1 MRFPEY
7 DGLDALSLADL
18 VARGQVTPGEL
29 LEAALERA
37 DALGAIGAIPLR
49 FDDEARRRAAGPLPA
64 GPLSGVPF
72 LLKDLGAAWVG
83 LPLESSSRLLRGH
96 RSSGDSEVGR
106 RLRGAGLVPFGRT
119 TSSELGILG
128 VAEPL
133 SHGPARNPWD
143 LSRTPGGSSG
153 GSGAAVAAR
162 VVPAAHGGDGG
173 GSLRI
178 PASHCGLVGLKPTR
192 GRTSSA
198 PAAEGWLGYVQEH
211 VVTRSVRDC
220 AAFLDVLAGPAPGDG
235 ACALPPPPSPFLA
248 GLARP
253 PGRLRVAFTDRPL
266 YGTRIDPACQRAVR
280 EAAAL
285 LASLG
290 HEVVEEAP
298 PFEREAMVRAY
309 LAVVGAGVAADLA
322 RLAAE
327 AGRPLDGAAL
337 EASTKAMVL
346 VGRHLPAAAVAEAL
360 ETAQRARRLLAP
372 WFARHDLCLTA
383 TVARPPVRIGE
394 LDLSAL
400 ERAGVE
406 LLWRL
411 PVRGAVERL
420 VAAAAEGSLA
430 ATPNTQLWNQTGH
443 PAVSLPLAA
452 SDEGLPIG
460 VQLAAR
466 HGEEALL
473 LGVAAQLEEAR
484 PWAGRLPPLL
494 RGGP

>member
-1 MRFPEY
+1 MRLPDY
-7 DGLDALSLADL
+7 DGLDALSLGAL
-18 VARGQVTPGEL
+18 VTHGEVTPGEL

-37 DALGAIGAIPLR
+37 DARGAIGAIPLR
-49 FDDEARRRAAGPLPA
+49 FDDEARRRAAGPLPP

-72 LLKDLGAAWVG
+72 LLKDLGAAWAG
-83 LPLESSSRLLRGH
+83 LPLESSSRLFRGH
-96 RSSGDSEVGR
+96 RAASDSEVGR
-106 RLRGAGLVPFGRT
+106 RLRAAGLVPFGRT

-128 VAEPL
+128 VSEPL
-133 SHGPARNPWD
+133 SHGPCRNPWD

-198 PAAEGWLGYVQEH
+198 PASEGWLGHVQEH
-211 VVTRSVRDC
+211 VITRTVRDC

-235 ACALPPPPSPFLA
+235 AGALPPPASPFLSEV
-248 GLARP
+248 GRP
-253 PGRLRVAFTDRPL
+253 PGRLRVAFTDLPL
-266 YGTRIDPACQRAVR
+266 YGAGIDPACQRAVR

-285 LASLG
+285 LVSLG

-298 PFEREAMVRAY
+298 PFERDPMVRAY
-309 LAVVGAGVAADLA
+309 LTVVGAGVTADLA
-322 RLAAE
+322 RLARE

-337 EASTKAMVL
+337 EFSTKAMVL

-360 ETAQRARRLLAP
+360 ETAQRARLLLSP
-372 WFARHDLCLTA
+372 YFDRHDLCLTA

-394 LDLSAL
+394 LGPGAL
-400 ERAGVE
+400 ERAGIE

-411 PVRGAVERL
+411 PVRAAVERL

-430 ATPNTQLWNQTGH
+430 ATPNTQLWNQTGQ
-443 PAVSLPLAA
+443 PAISLPLSA
-452 SDEGLPIG
+452 SDDGLPVG

-466 HGEEALL
+466 HGEEAILL
-473 LGVAAQLEEAR
+473 RVAAQLEEAR